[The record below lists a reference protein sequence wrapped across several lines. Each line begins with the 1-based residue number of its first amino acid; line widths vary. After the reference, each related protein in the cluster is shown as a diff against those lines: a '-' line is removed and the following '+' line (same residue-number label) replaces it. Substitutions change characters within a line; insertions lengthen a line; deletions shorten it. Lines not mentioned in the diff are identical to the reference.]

1 MGLGFGLRCWP
12 ECLNG
17 SQKAG
22 GRSTKLFS
30 ELQCQMGNGKFSIY
44 HLTFLMSLKSKK
56 TELPAVCRLPP
67 ASCLLLLLPAPASC
81 RLHVPCSLRRNSS
94 LIAIVSVRRFA
105 NRRLS
110 RKSIGKPPGGVF
122 APNAGLEKIAAS
134 CGFNLCGTP

>member
-17 SQKAG
+17 RQEAG

-67 ASCLLLLLPAPASC
+67 ASCSCFLLLLPAPASC
-81 RLHVPCSLRRNSS
+81 SCVLPSSRSMQPQAKLIIDCNRLCPSIRKQTTLTQDHWQATRRSFRS
-94 LIAIVSVRRFA
+94 ECRA
-105 NRRLS
+105 
-110 RKSIGKPPGGVF
+110 
-122 APNAGLEKIAAS
+122 
-134 CGFNLCGTP
+134 